1 MRILL
6 GVRLAALT
14 ASLGL
19 SFGISGTAH
28 AAEAP
33 AAAPDLDAAG
43 RHFTLAQDCFAKKLY
58 KSAATEFEAAYGISK
73 DPLLLYN
80 IGEAWQ
86 KAGDGKKAV
95 ASYKAYLKAQPQ
107 AQDKADVALRVKT
120 ITAKKFK
127 VDNQSAP
134 GDDPAKVI
142 PEAQA
147 AMAAAAAKPVE
158 PVKPPAEEAKP
169 ALMGLPE
176 EPAPKEKTAEKT
188 AEKTPPL
195 EKIAEKA
202 PEPAV
207 VAAPKK
213 EPEKEKVLLDD
224 APASKLKIGAWIG
237 VAATVAVLTTGAI
250 LGLAA
255 QSRADEISR
264 RFNFVDSN
272 GQPRVFDMSQQT
284 EYQNLKNE
292 GNLYNGLAIGFFA
305 GAGALAIATAVMF
318 GIDYKHQKEGAA
330 KKTAFRLAPH
340 FGPQG
345 AGLSAGGSF

>member
-1 MRILL
+1 LPL
-6 GVRLAALT
+6 VVR
-14 ASLGL
+14 
-19 SFGISGTAH
+19 
-28 AAEAP
+28 AAET
-33 AAAPDLDAAG
+33 PDLDAAG
-43 RHFTLAQDCFAKKLY
+43 KHFTVAQDCFAKKLY

-86 KAGDGKKAV
+86 KSGDGKKAV

-107 AQDKADVALRVKT
+107 AQDKADVNLRIKT

-127 VDNQSAP
+127 LEAQSAP

-147 AMAAAAAKPVE
+147 AMAKPVE
-158 PVKPPAEEAKP
+158 PPPVEKP

-176 EPAPKEKTAEKT
+176 EPAKVEALPPPK
-188 AEKTPPL
+188 L
-195 EKIAEKA
+195 DEKIVDKPKA

-207 VAAPKK
+207 VA
-213 EPEKEKVLLDD
+213 EKRREEKAEKTVLDD
-224 APASKLKIGAWIG
+224 APASKLKVAAWIG

-264 RFNFVDSN
+264 RFNFADSN
-272 GQPRVFDMSQQT
+272 GQPRAFDASQQT
-284 EYQNLKNE
+284 EYRNLKNE

-305 GAGALAIATAVMF
+305 ASGALAVATAVMF
-318 GIDYKHQKEGAA
+318 GMDYKQQKEKEG
-330 KKTAFRLAPH
+330 KKASAFRLAPQ

-345 AGLSAGGSF
+345 AGLSAAGSF